1 LAGAF
6 IEDKYFLLDNRIVD
20 GRYGLEVLG
29 IMELDGKQ
37 GLVLVNRGWL
47 AADPSRREL
56 PKVPPVRGRLE
67 LTGHVYVAPGAP
79 FLLGEQQL
87 AGGWPKVLQAVE
99 MDKILPLME
108 AMGDG
113 RAFPYPVNID
123 AGEPGALAV
132 NWQAVNVSPEKH
144 RAYAVQWF
152 TMALVLLVFFAVRSS
167 NLWQLV
173 KPAGRS

>member
-1 LAGAF
+1 
-6 IEDKYFLLDNRIVD
+6 
-20 GRYGLEVLG
+20 
-29 IMELDGKQ
+29 
-37 GLVLVNRGWL
+37 
-47 AADPSRREL
+47 
-56 PKVPPVRGRLE
+56 
-67 LTGHVYVAPGAP
+67 
-79 FLLGEQQL
+79 
-87 AGGWPKVLQAVE
+87 
-99 MDKILPLME
+99 
-108 AMGDG
+108 MGDG

-152 TMALVLLVFFAVRSS
+152 TMALVLLVFFVVRSS